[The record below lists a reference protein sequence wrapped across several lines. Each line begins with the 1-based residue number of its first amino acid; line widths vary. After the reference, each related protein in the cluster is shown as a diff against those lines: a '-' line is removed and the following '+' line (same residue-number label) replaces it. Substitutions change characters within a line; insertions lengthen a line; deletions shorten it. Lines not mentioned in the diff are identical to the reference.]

1 MHLTN
6 HKDNAREEYHFESSH
21 DYCDIRQI
29 ERVSELLNDRS
40 DFNDADRAQLLAIMK
55 LETLRYRFANNE
67 LSLDSYKV
75 EVQSV
80 RQALIH
86 SHKREPF
93 DNGKVDRAFYVE
105 LNKGY
110 GYVG

>member
-6 HKDNAREEYHFESSH
+6 HKDNAREEYHFESSQ
-21 DYCDIRQI
+21 DYCDLGHIA
-29 ERVSELLNDRS
+29 RVSELLNHRS
-40 DFNDADRAQLLAIMK
+40 DFNDADRAQLLAIME
-55 LETLRYRFANNE
+55 LERLRYRFANDE
-67 LSLDSYKV
+67 LPLDSYQA

-80 RQALIH
+80 RQALID